1 MGAMILIL
9 FGENEL
15 AIRRRMQE
23 LKDEA
28 DGGTGMLTTNLI
40 EFDGRDSKPGEVIGA
55 AMSPPFLAPKRLVVV
70 EHLLSRFESRGS
82 QRASRSLGPWE
93 SLPPALAE
101 GIPDSTILV
110 FLGRP
115 FLAEGRRRS
124 VSKTNPLIAA
134 LKDLPD
140 VSVEEAISPVN
151 DRNGQNLTRYIRE
164 EAALRG
170 IRFRTGP
177 AKREKL
183 ESWEEPPREADPAEL
198 MANLLQNDTLAIA
211 NELDK
216 IALWAG
222 GEDVDV
228 LDVQRLTAGDRE
240 ANRFQMVDA
249 LMDGNLPTAWEMMTR
264 LKRDGEA
271 LPAILGTIIDRY
283 RTMAQ
288 VVDLVE
294 AGAPEEQIGKVL
306 GNAGKFEGLRR
317 AAIERARRIG
327 PERIR
332 QAYAYLVEAD
342 RGHKLGEAD
351 EEQAMDL
358 LLMRLAQLQ
367 RPAPATAGRRY

>member
-1 MGAMILIL
+1 MILIL

-40 EFDGRDSKPGEVIGA
+40 ELDGRETKPGEVIGA

-70 EHLLSRFESRGS
+70 EHLLSRFEQRGG
-82 QRASRSLGPWE
+82 QRGARALGPWD

-101 GIPDSTILV
+101 GIPESTILV

-115 FLAEGRRRS
+115 FLAEGRRRV

-140 VSVEEAISPVN
+140 VTVEEATSPVN

-177 AKREKL
+177 AKRDKL
-183 ESWEEPPREADPAEL
+183 EPWEEPPTEADPAEL
-198 MANLLQNDTLAIA
+198 IANLLQNDTLAIA

-228 LDVQRLTAGDRE
+228 IDVQRLTAGDRE

-249 LMDGNLPTAWEMMTR
+249 LMDGNLATAWEMMSR

-283 RTMAQ
+283 RVMAQ
-288 VVDLVE
+288 VVDLVD
-294 AGAPEEQIGKVL
+294 AGAPEEAIGKAL

-327 PERIR
+327 PERMR

-367 RPAPATAGRRY
+367 RPAPAGAGRRY